1 MNDALIAATDPRT
14 VDAGRGVTWWTEAWG
29 LFSKHI
35 GMWLVMSLVMLAI
48 FLVLNV
54 IPILGSL
61 AASLIAPAFVGSWM
75 LAARKVDGGGTPDLN
90 DLFTGFKDTLG
101 PLLVVGALVLAIS
114 IVVGVIAGALGFGA
128 VGAMVASGTRGS
140 AGGMMAA
147 LGTGMLAGLFVL
159 AMAFIAGVALWFA
172 PALIVFRG
180 MPPVDALKSSLS
192 ASLKNVGPFLV
203 FGLLYLVAALL
214 ASIPFGLG
222 WVVLVPLTLL
232 AMYVSYRDVYGA

>member
-90 DLFTGFKDTLG
+90 DLFTSFKDKLG

-140 AGGMMAA
+140 AGGMLAA
-147 LGTGMLAGLFVL
+147 VGTGMLAGLFVL